1 MCSARIVPIIALL
14 FAGSMLLNAQNVGI
28 GESNPGSK
36 LSIKGN
42 ISIGSGYS
50 NSTAPVDGVI
60 IQGRVG
66 IGTMLP
72 DTNAI
77 LDLSQSSKGI
87 LFPRVTHA
95 QRTAFSNSVPDGM
108 VLYDID
114 SNEIFYH
121 DAGKW
126 YNLIAIDQNNN
137 VIGTSHW
144 PLGPTGVTGATG
156 NTGVTGSTG
165 PTGNNGSAGV
175 TGPVGAT
182 GSAGITGA
190 TGVAGMSGAVGATGA
205 AGTAGARGVTG
216 YTGSTG
222 ATGPTGNNGTNGPT
236 GSTGLTGATGT
247 GTTGATGSTGP
258 TGPTGSNGSNG
269 ATGPT
274 GASGATGAGVAGA
287 TGATGATGTAGSGFS
302 GSIFNGQVFF
312 GQSNS
317 VSQNYSLYW
326 DNGNGRLGIGNE
338 SPNQLLSI
346 GSANQFTIDNSGNIN
361 VSNSGSLTMAG
372 LYQGQILFPNSSGK
386 ITQNNNLY
394 WDNGNGRLGIGNTS
408 PTNLFS
414 VGSANQF
421 TIDNSGN
428 VALSNSGSLTL
439 ASLYQGQLIFP
450 NYAGKLTQNNLL
462 YWDNGNGR
470 LGLGNSS
477 PTQLLSVGSAN
488 QFTVDYSGNVSL
500 SSSGSLTMSSLTQG
514 QLIFPNSN
522 NKLSQ
527 SNNLFWDNG
536 NSRLGIGNSSPA
548 QILSVGSANQ
558 FTVDNSGNLSIANSG
573 SITLAAFTQGQIIFA
588 ASGGKF
594 TQSNNLYWDNG
605 NGRLGIGNSSPTQIL
620 SVGSANQFTVDY
632 SGNIAVANS
641 GSLTMAGLTQG
652 QLLFAG
658 SGGKFTQNN
667 NLFWDNSNS
676 RLGVG
681 TSSPQYALDVSG
693 QAQIS
698 GTLKIGAV
706 TLPNTDGSSNQV
718 LTTNGSGTASWQS
731 VSSLASGWSL
741 SGNSNTNP
749 SSNFIGTTDNQ
760 SLVFKANS
768 QLAGKIDLIYN
779 NTSLGYQS
787 AYSANNGTNNTFLG
801 YQAGYANTSGPS
813 NTGVGSIA
821 LNANTSGSNNAALGS
836 GALAAN
842 TTGSNNTAVGSGA
855 LRNNTT
861 SAANA
866 AFGAAAL
873 NANTSGNYNV
883 ALGAYSLQNNTGG
896 ASNTASG
903 YSSLGSNTTG
913 SGNTATGAAA
923 LQTNTTGLN
932 NTAVGNG
939 AMQNASTSN
948 SNAALGAFALQYVT
962 TGSNNAALGYGAL
975 GYMSTGSNNT
985 SLGNSSGVTDT
996 VGSNN
1001 TFIGAGADALSGNLS
1016 NATAIGYKAKVS
1028 TSNSLILGG
1037 TGSYA
1042 VNVGIG
1048 TTAPLSALDVNGGVA
1063 IGTYAGTVTAPAK
1076 GLIVSGNSGFGS
1088 NNPGNIVEINSG
1100 TGGASGLRLKQLPA
1114 GAVLFMSS
1122 ASDVAQNN
1130 QNFYFDATNY
1140 RLSISGS
1147 TTPNSTLTVGGS
1159 IASGIITRTASY
1171 TLGSSDYT
1179 VLCNNTSGSIS
1190 ITLPIASGATG
1201 RIYVIKKISALTT
1214 NPVVI
1219 QHNGSGSDLIDG
1231 ASSVSIT
1238 SQYSAYTLQS
1248 DGTNW
1253 NVISKF

>member
-1 MCSARIVPIIALL
+1 MCSARIVITIALL
-14 FAGSMLLNAQNVGI
+14 CASSIWLNAQNVGI

-50 NSTAPVDGVI
+50 NSAAPVDGVI
-60 IQGRVG
+60 IEGRVG

-77 LDLSQSSKGI
+77 LDLSQSTKGI

-95 QRTAFSNSVPDGM
+95 QRMAFSNAVPDGM
-108 VLYDID
+108 VLYDVD

-156 NTGVTGSTG
+156 ASGNTGSTG
-165 PTGNNGSAGV
+165 A
-175 TGPVGAT
+175 VGT
-182 GSAGITGA
+182 TGA
-190 TGVAGMSGAVGATGA
+190 TGPAGSTGNIGA
-205 AGTAGARGVTG
+205 
-216 YTGSTG
+216 TG
-222 ATGPTGNNGTNGPT
+222 ATGPTGNAGAVGMAGPT
-236 GSTGLTGATGT
+236 GSNGMTGPTGAAGATGATGIAGSNGTVGATGAAGAAGTRGATGYT
-247 GTTGATGSTGP
+247 GTTGATG
-258 TGPTGSNGSNG
+258 
-269 ATGPT
+269 
-274 GASGATGAGVAGA
+274 V
-287 TGATGATGTAGSGFS
+287 TGATGTAGSGFS
-302 GSIFNGQVFF
+302 GTIYNGQVFF
-312 GQSNS
+312 GSQSNTAT
-317 VSQNYSLYW
+317 QNYSLYW
-326 DNGNGRLGIGNE
+326 DNNNSRLGIGNE
-338 SPNQLLSI
+338 SPTQLLSV
-346 GSANQFTIDNSGNIN
+346 GSANQFTVDNSGNIT

-372 LYQGQILFPNSSGK
+372 LYQGQILFPNSSGR
-386 ITQNNNLY
+386 ITQNTNLY
-394 WDNGNGRLGIGNTS
+394 WDNGNSRLGIGNTS

-428 VALSNSGSLTL
+428 IAVSNSGSLTM

-450 NYAGKLTQNNLL
+450 NYAGKFTQNNLL

-488 QFTVDYSGNVSL
+488 QFTVDYSGNVIL
-500 SSSGSLTMSSLTQG
+500 SNSSSLTMSGLTQG
-514 QLIFPNSN
+514 QLIFPNSS

-536 NSRLGIGNSSPA
+536 NSRLGIGNSSPT

-558 FTVDNSGNLSIANSG
+558 FTVDNSGNLSIASSG
-573 SITLAAFTQGQIIFA
+573 SITLAAFTQGQLVFA
-588 ASGGKF
+588 GSGGRF

-605 NGRLGIGNSSPTQIL
+605 NGRLGIGNSSPAQML
-620 SVGSANQFTVDY
+620 SVGAANQFTVDY
-632 SGNIAVANS
+632 SGNINIANS

-706 TLPNTDGSSNQV
+706 TIPNTDGASNQV

-768 QLAGKIDLIYN
+768 QLAGKIDLNYN
-779 NTSLGYQS
+779 NTSFGYQS
-787 AYSANNGTNNTFLG
+787 ANAANNGTNNTFLG

-883 ALGAYSLQNNTGG
+883 ALGTYSLQNNTIG

-923 LQTNTTGLN
+923 LQTNTTGIN

-939 AMQNASTSN
+939 AMQNGTTSS
-948 SNAALGAFALQYVT
+948 SNAAVGAFALQYVT
-962 TGSNNAALGYGAL
+962 TGSNNAGLGYGAL
-975 GYMSTGSNNT
+975 GYMTTGSNNT
-985 SLGNSSGVTDT
+985 SLGNSSGITDT
-996 VGSNN
+996 LGSNN
-1001 TFIGAGADALSGNLS
+1001 TFVGSGADATSGNLS
-1016 NATAIGYKAKVS
+1016 NATALGYKAKVGA
-1028 TSNSLILGG
+1028 SNSLVLGG
-1037 TGSYA
+1037 TGLYA

-1063 IGTYAGTVTAPAK
+1063 IGTYAGTITAPSK

-1122 ASDVAQNN
+1122 TSDVAQNN

-1147 TTPNSTLTVGGS
+1147 TSPNSTLTVGGS
-1159 IASGIITRTASY
+1159 ISSGIITKTANY
-1171 TLGSSDYT
+1171 TLGTSDYT

-1190 ITLPIASGATG
+1190 MTLPTASGATG
-1201 RIYVIKKISALTT
+1201 RIYVIKKISPLAS
-1214 NPVVI
+1214 NSVVI
-1219 QHNGSGSDLIDG
+1219 QRNGSTSDLIDG
-1231 ASSVSIT
+1231 SSSIT
-1238 SQYSAYTLQS
+1238 ITTQYSAYMIQS

-1253 NVISKF
+1253 NVISKL